1 MAPTPQK
8 TAPATEDEVGRIS
21 VKIPPFWERNPEVW
35 FIQVEAQF
43 SVSRVSADD
52 TKFNHILA
60 QLDPKYLEY
69 IWDIISGDSSQK
81 YTDAKERLLGIF
93 KTSEEAK
100 LHKLLN
106 ELERGDMR
114 PSHLLVKMRAL
125 AGEDI
130 SDKALSTLWLN
141 KMPEAIKGIL
151 VISEGDLDKQA
162 TLADKILQ
170 ISHPAEA
177 FAARTEG
184 PCHPGKK
191 TPVKPPTDTVQDRIE
206 KLERRFAEMPFS
218 KGQHSQPKH
227 QGQDDKGH
235 SRGKDRQRSNGLCYY
250 HNRFGARARNCK
262 QPCSWQNPGNSSLQQ
277 N

>member
-1 MAPTPQK
+1 MTPTKKP
-8 TAPATEDEVGRIS
+8 TAATEDEVGRIS

-43 SVSRVSADD
+43 SISRVSSDD
-52 TKFNHILA
+52 TKFNHLLA

-69 IWDIISGDSSQK
+69 IWDIISGDSAQK

-114 PSHLLVKMRAL
+114 PSHLLRKMRAL

-141 KMPEAIKGIL
+141 KMPENIKGIL
-151 VISEGDLDKQA
+151 IISEGDLDKQA
-162 TLADKILQ
+162 ILADKILQ

-177 FAARTEG
+177 FAARTEP
-184 PCHPGKK
+184 PCRPGKK
-191 TPVKPPTDTVQDRIE
+191 TQVKPPPDTVQDRIE
-206 KLERRFAEMPFS
+206 KLERRFAEFPFS
-218 KGQHSQPKH
+218 KGHRSQPQR
-227 QGQDDKGH
+227 QGQDDKEH
-235 SRGKDRQRSNGLCYY
+235 PRNKDRRHSNGLCYF

-262 QPCSWQNPGNSSLQQ
+262 KPCSWTSPGNSNLQQ